1 MRQCVP
7 IVPAIPKAYDGG
19 MKQPSFSRKPLLVG
33 TITLAFAAAT
43 GIAFATW
50 MQHGAG
56 IFMALVESGL
66 AWCF

>member
-1 MRQCVP
+1 
-7 IVPAIPKAYDGG
+7 
-19 MKQPSFSRKPLLVG
+19 MKQPSLSRKPVLVG